1 MAWSHPARTRPPNL
15 LQQAAVLLGQH
26 ARDGCQTD
34 GEGRGEL
41 RGASSRALILSWT
54 AVREPPLFE
63 TVVLSHMVEVA
74 GNTTE
79 ETRRAWGS
87 LTCSLRQLL

>member
-1 MAWSHPARTRPPNL
+1 MLHLTLESL
-15 LQQAAVLLGQH
+15 LWLQH

-34 GEGRGEL
+34 GVGKGEL
-41 RGASSRALILSWT
+41 RGASSRALSLSWTEWT

-63 TVVLSHMVEVA
+63 TLVLSHVDVVEVA

-79 ETRRAWGS
+79 ETRRAWG
-87 LTCSLRQLL
+87 LRTCSLRQLL